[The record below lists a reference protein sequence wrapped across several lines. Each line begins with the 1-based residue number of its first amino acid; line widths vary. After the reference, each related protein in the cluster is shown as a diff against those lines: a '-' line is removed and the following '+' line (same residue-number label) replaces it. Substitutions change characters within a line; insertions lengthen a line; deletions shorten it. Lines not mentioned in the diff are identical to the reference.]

1 MRNVVVRRGQ
11 APSLPVLLSAAC
23 IATLLLVATGCGTAP
38 DTTAPNATDTTTP
51 GSGTGEPPLLSADVP
66 RSTPEA
72 KPVEIQ
78 ELVSGNTAFA
88 VDLLRSL
95 AAPSGAAA
103 EENLVISPYSISV
116 ALAMTYAGA
125 RDDTATEMAETL
137 HFTLP
142 ADRLHAAFNSLGQTI
157 ATRSREI
164 PPANDGDEPA
174 TVELSVVNQLWAQ
187 QGFTFLTEYLETLAA
202 QYGAGLRT
210 VDFIADAEAAR
221 QTINDWVAQVTKD
234 RIKDLLPEGSLGDLT
249 RLVLTNAVYLKAPW
263 AVPFEKSMTQDGDF
277 HLAGGGTVTAAFMQQ
292 SETLGYAQ
300 TTDWTAVQL
309 PYKGGELAMVVLLP
323 AAANASGAVADLS
336 SAVADLDGAALQGLL
351 SALQNEN
358 VTLSLPKFTATSA
371 LSLGD
376 VLQSLGMDL
385 SFSDDADFSGM
396 TGSRDLTIDSV
407 FHNGFVA
414 VDEDGTEAAAAT
426 AVVMRLKAA
435 PAEPKTVVVD
445 RPFIW
450 LLRDIETGT
459 ILFLGQV
466 TDPTQE

>member
-1 MRNVVVRRGQ
+1 
-11 APSLPVLLSAAC
+11 
-23 IATLLLVATGCGTAP
+23 
-38 DTTAPNATDTTTP
+38 
-51 GSGTGEPPLLSADVP
+51 
-66 RSTPEA
+66 
-72 KPVEIQ
+72 
-78 ELVSGNTAFA
+78 
-88 VDLLRSL
+88 
-95 AAPSGAAA
+95 
-103 EENLVISPYSISV
+103 
-116 ALAMTYAGA
+116 MTYAGA

-351 SALQNEN
+351 SALQDEN